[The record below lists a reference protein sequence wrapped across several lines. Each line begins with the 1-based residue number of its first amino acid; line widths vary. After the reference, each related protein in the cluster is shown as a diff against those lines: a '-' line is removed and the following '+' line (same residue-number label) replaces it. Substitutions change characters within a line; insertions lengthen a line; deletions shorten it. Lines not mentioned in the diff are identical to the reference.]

1 MVQHFRTEKTI
12 AQLLAEPFDTK
23 EVKFKPQS
31 AKGNRAL
38 ALAYVDSRA
47 IQDRLD
53 SVLGIENWMD
63 EYEILPEGSVVCK
76 LRLKFPDGWVTKS
89 DVGSPSEQPD
99 AGDRLKA
106 AFSDALKRT
115 AVKFGIGRYLYRL
128 PAIWADYDPAKR
140 QFTHPPELPAWARAG
155 AKAPVVEMVPV
166 APAPASHALPG
177 DGRELHRRLLTFE
190 AKLVSKKLCAPGAL
204 LEHVKKAGERAGYGF
219 EIPAWPT
226 PAIPLAVESV
236 REFESS
242 VRAGSTGS
250 SIAA

>member
-1 MVQHFRTEKTI
+1 MVQHFRAEKTV
-12 AQLLAEPFDTK
+12 AQLLSEPFDPK

-128 PAIWADYDPAKR
+128 PAVWADYDPAKR
-140 QFTHPPELPAWARAG
+140 QFAQTPELPAWARP
-155 AKAPVVEMVPV
+155 KAPPREMAP
-166 APAPASHALPG
+166 PAPASPALPG
-177 DGRELHRRLLTFE
+177 SGDELHRRLLSFE
-190 AKLVSKKLCAPGAL
+190 AKLVSQKLCEPGAL

-219 EIPAWPT
+219 EIASWPT
-226 PAIPLAVESV
+226 PAIPLAVECV
-236 REFESS
+236 REFES
-242 VRAGSTGS
+242 RARTVSTPS
-250 SIAA
+250 NIAA

>member
-1 MVQHFRTEKTI
+1 MVQHFRAEKSI
-12 AQLLAEPFDTK
+12 AQLLAEPFDPK

-106 AFSDALKRT
+106 AFSDSLKRT

-128 PAIWADYDPAKR
+128 PAVWADYDPAKR
-140 QFTHPPELPAWARAG
+140 QFAQTPELPAWARP
-155 AKAPVVEMVPV
+155 KAPVKESVKEVAPV
-166 APAPASHALPG
+166 ASASPTLPG
-177 DGRELHRRLLTFE
+177 DGQELHRRLLNFE
-190 AKLVSKKLCAPGAL
+190 AKLVSQKLCAPGAL
-204 LEHVKKAGERAGYGF
+204 LDHVKRAGEHAGYDY

-236 REFESS
+236 REFESR
-242 VRAGSTGS
+242 VRAGSSGS

>member
-1 MVQHFRTEKTI
+1 MVQHFRIEKSV
-12 AQLLAEPFDTK
+12 AQLLADPFDSN

-38 ALAYVDSRA
+38 ALAYVNSRA
-47 IQDRLD
+47 IQERLD

-76 LRLKFPDGWVTKS
+76 LRLKVPDGWVTKS

-106 AFSDALKRT
+106 AFSDALKRA

-128 PAIWADYDPAKR
+128 PAVWADYDAAKR
-140 QFTHPPELPAWARAG
+140 QFTRTPELPAWARSKSSARE
-155 AKAPVVEMVPV
+155 AAATALP
-166 APAPASHALPG
+166 PASLPG
-177 DGRELHRRLLTFE
+177 DGRELHRRLLSFE
-190 AKLVSKKLCAPGAL
+190 AKLVSQKLCAPGAL
-204 LEHVKKAGERAGYGF
+204 LDHVKKVGEQAGYGF

-226 PAIPLAVESV
+226 PAIPLAVDCV
-236 REFESS
+236 REFESR
-242 VRAGSTGS
+242 VRAGATTGS